1 MSEFRLSRSAIFVLS
16 LFLVLGVTG
25 CALSDLA
32 NLSNPLNFSLPE
44 FTAFYLSATLIGVFA
59 ISLVGLFRRGG
70 ESSKIRLRLLL
81 LLTFSLFI
89 LGISKI
95 ATGLFNLTGQE
106 FLGFYLLATVTG
118 LFLDYFARAGSQFI
132 QHPIRLT
139 SFDKAVKWLTVL
151 SVFLLHLLGISRIIL
166 GIYRDKPVGYLV
178 ALCFVV
184 GIQVLFLLFSRF
196 TENFSGGLR
205 ILLAIPV
212 FLSIPFLLWLH
223 FKSLGVLIMFGFWMA
238 IALLQGSN
246 SGGGGSY
253 RSGGGSYRS
262 GGGSY
267 RSGGSSDGGG
277 GDSGCGDSGCGDSG
291 CGGCGD

>member
-1 MSEFRLSRSAIFVLS
+1 M
-16 LFLVLGVTG
+16 
-25 CALSDLA
+25 
-32 NLSNPLNFSLPE
+32 
-44 FTAFYLSATLIGVFA
+44 
-59 ISLVGLFRRGG
+59 
-70 ESSKIRLRLLL
+70 
-81 LLTFSLFI
+81 
-89 LGISKI
+89 
-95 ATGLFNLTGQE
+95 
-106 FLGFYLLATVTG
+106 
-118 LFLDYFARAGSQFI
+118 
-132 QHPIRLT
+132 QHLIRLT
-139 SFDKAVKWLTVL
+139 PFDKAVKWLTVL
-151 SVFLLHLLGISRIIL
+151 SVFLLHLLGITRIIL

-223 FKSLGVLIMFGFWMA
+223 FKSVDVLIMFGFWMA
-238 IALLQGSN
+238 IALLQDSN
-246 SGGGGSY
+246 SG
-253 RSGGGSYRS
+253 GGGSYRS

-291 CGGCGD
+291 CGGCGGCGD

>member
-1 MSEFRLSRSAIFVLS
+1 

-25 CALSDLA
+25 CALSDLT
-32 NLSNPLNFSLPE
+32 NLPNPLIFSLSE
-44 FTAFYLSATLIGVFA
+44 FIVFYLSAALIGVFA
-59 ISLVGLFRRGG
+59 ISLVGLFRRRGK
-70 ESSKIRLRLLL
+70 SSKIRLRLLL

-106 FLGFYLLATVTG
+106 FLGFYLLAMITG
-118 LFLDYFARAGSQFI
+118 LFLDFFARAGSQFI
-132 QHPIRLT
+132 QHPIRST
-139 SFDKAVKWLTVL
+139 SFDKAVQWLTVL
-151 SVFLLHLLGISRIIL
+151 SVFLLHLLGITRIIL

-178 ALCFVV
+178 ILCLVV

-196 TENFSGGLR
+196 TEDFSGRLR
-205 ILLAIPV
+205 ILLTIAV
-212 FLSIPFLLWLH
+212 LLSIPFSLWLG

-253 RSGGGSYRS
+253 RSGG
-262 GGGSY
+262 
-267 RSGGSSDGGG
+267 SSDGGG
-277 GDSGCGDSGCGDSG
+277 GDSGCGDSGCGG
-291 CGGCGD
+291 CGGCGE